1 MIKMALPNK
10 GQLFE
15 PTIELLKACGYKAIK
30 SKKSLSCID
39 TANNIEFYFLR
50 PSDIPMYLGEGII
63 DCGITGMDFCA
74 DIDSPAEK
82 ILDLHYGHSRLCAAI
97 PSDSAIKE
105 LDELKDKRI
114 ATSFGGITRRFF
126 KQDAMKI
133 IPLEGA
139 VEISVNLGVADAVV
153 DVVETGSTLKQ
164 SGLRI
169 LGEPLFHSNAAL
181 LARPGRAETI
191 EVQRLKK
198 RIQGYLVALKYMM
211 VEYDAP
217 KEILDQACLL
227 TPGIESPTISTLQ
240 DKNWFAIKAMI
251 QKKEANY
258 IMDELAD
265 LGCKGIFLSRIESAR
280 I

>member
-10 GQLFE
+10 GLLFE
-15 PTIELLKACGYKAIK
+15 PTIELLKACGYKAKK
-30 SKKSLSCID
+30 SRKSLSCVD
-39 TANNIEFYFLR
+39 TINGTEFYFLR
-50 PSDIPMYLGEGII
+50 PGDIPMYLGAGII

-74 DIDSPAEK
+74 ETNSPAEK

-97 PSDSAIKE
+97 PNDSDIKS

-126 KQDAMKI
+126 NQDDMKI
-133 IPLEGA
+133 VPLEGA

-153 DVVETGSTLKQ
+153 DVVETGSTLRR

-169 LGEPLFHSNAAL
+169 LGDPLFKSNAAL
-181 LARPGRAETI
+181 FAQPGKSETI
-191 EVQRLKK
+191 ELQRLKK
-198 RIQGYLVALKYMM
+198 RIQGYLVALKYMI

-217 KEILDQACLL
+217 KTILDQACLL
-227 TPGIESPTISTLQ
+227 TPGIESPTISSLQ
-240 DKNWFAIKAMI
+240 DKNWFAVKAMI
-251 QKKEANY
+251 LKSDANS
-258 IMDELAD
+258 IMDELAN
-265 LGCKGIFLSRIESAR
+265 LGCKGILLTRIESAR